1 MSAPVDD
8 GSRPPVSNSAGEALM
23 LGAAPSVHEKD
34 LPPIPESASTAA
46 PAAPQSNG
54 SALVLPRSGLTSDQV
69 SPATSLPDRDQGAQ
83 NEAEDYLNAGRPHES
98 YATTGVDALAA
109 YDNSVATASGT
120 RSIREGADKGHEGV
134 VDSPP
139 ITPGPRRRRSVQFSQ
154 SDVLIDPPSAAAGSH
169 QRQGSWDPANPSRS
183 RQFMSRLKALAVQG
197 GLPATKTPGSSIPDG
212 APVSTAST
220 PAGARGSR
228 LAQSLNGNDSE
239 AEADA
244 DADAEETADEGTGD
258 ITGTRPRRRKRRM
271 YIRSRRGSHTAG
283 PSAAPA
289 STGVSTEPNSPLPAN
304 RHRNMLMQR
313 RATMPDTSE
322 PRGGLSEGEGR
333 DHLNRQHGWRRGSS
347 WVGRSEEPDAGNG
360 GPSSGRAVGHIRR
373 MTVFGGGVS
382 DGDAMTPR
390 RAFFTGDRAT
400 TYGAQKWRQVK
411 NTLKLL
417 RQKKEDSFDYMKS
430 AELMAE
436 LRAGA
441 PAALMLA
448 SMIQR
453 DEHGNKRIP
462 VLLEQVK
469 LTIRE
474 STPVQDGDSE
484 RHWLFTI
491 DLEYGSGPSRMRW
504 TIKRTIGEILE
515 LHWKYKLTRN
525 DKYLHTPQTGG
536 RPKQPRFPISAFPYV
551 RGLRGVKLDDEDDA
565 ASVHSDEG
573 APDGNGTAGDGTAGE
588 GTATEAEGPGG
599 RVNYRRRKS
608 RIAVLGG
615 ITRRQSAQVNPD
627 GTPVAGDLL
636 DEAAARRKYV
646 ERQQR
651 MLQKYLNEMVHWLI
665 FRADS
670 NRLCRFLELSALGVR
685 LAAEGSYH
693 GKECFLHIQ
702 SSKGLD
708 FRRVL
713 TPGKVIERHSR
724 KWFLV
729 RQSYIVC
736 VESPENMN
744 IYDVYLIDPK
754 FLIISKTK
762 RKQQQLAN
770 GKSSVTAAELEM
782 STSKN
787 RLKHHTLTL
796 LTSERKVKLWARN
809 QHLIG
814 QFEESIVDMLKQ
826 TPWHRRNRFD
836 SFAPVRT
843 GVFAQWLVDGRDYMW
858 NVSRAIAMAKDVI
871 YIHDWWLSP
880 ELYMRRP
887 ACISQKWRLDRLL
900 QRKAAEGVKI
910 FVIIYRNVEAA
921 IPIDS
926 EYTKFS
932 LLNLHPNIFVQRSPN
947 QFKKNQFFFAHHEK
961 ICVVDH
967 DVAFVGGIDLCFGR
981 WDSPQHS
988 LVDDKPTGFEMDEQP
1003 RDADHTQLWPGK
1015 DYSNPRVQ
1023 DFFSLREPYKEM
1035 YDRTKV
1041 PRMPWHDVGM
1051 QIVGQPARDLT
1062 RHFVQRW
1069 NYVRRGRK
1077 PTRPTPF
1084 LLPPPDYRK
1093 ADLENLGLSGTCEV
1107 QILRSASAWSLG
1119 ITDVECSIQTAY
1131 ISMIEESEHFVYIEN
1146 QFFITSTETLNVK
1159 IVNRIGDALVER
1171 IIRANHDD
1179 EDWKCVIIIP
1189 LMPGF
1194 QNSVADQEG
1203 TSVRLI
1209 LQCQYRSIC
1218 RGENSIF
1225 GRLRAAGIEP
1235 EDYIQFFSLR
1245 QWGKINNK
1253 TVLTTEQLY
1262 IHAKTIIVDDRVALI
1277 GSANINERS
1286 MLGDRD
1292 SEVAAVVRDRDMISS
1307 TMAGKPY
1314 RVGRFAHTLRL
1325 RLMQEHLGLDTDE
1338 IMEDT
1343 RREAEFEAEMD
1354 QIYSDAGETDG
1365 GHDDD
1370 DNSTIRSDIS
1380 PDGVASPSQAR
1391 ADRLRSSGEV
1401 GADVNGVPGPS
1412 ATPPYSRLQRVNSF
1426 NHNVD
1431 LDAFPSEEASS
1442 IKSRRASL
1450 AMPTLNKEGHIEHP
1464 PDSEMQ
1470 ALDVYG
1476 HGEDHW
1482 AAARK
1487 KGIDRLRDSTVVD
1500 DHEFLVNGSFDEGAR
1515 DEETFLSRPV
1525 DGIPHHTASRSS
1537 AAKDRERDGAP
1548 HASTASIPNT
1558 ASTGNQDVLPPV
1570 PTEQAAIKEQTRYEA
1585 AGVLPPLPVTDDTD
1599 IGGPPNYPV
1608 NPLAADIHLARI
1620 TRDCMRDPLDPAFID
1635 DVWNRAAENNT
1646 KIYRR
1651 VFRCL
1656 PDSEVTNWHEF
1667 QEFVTYGTR
1676 FQESMEVRKKGD
1688 DNERTESGN
1697 KGHDHARHAAG
1708 GGAGI
1713 SVPTP
1718 SALDAI
1724 ASVGEKVASAM
1735 LHNQTIHLDN
1745 KKSGSSG
1752 GQNSTERPATKDS
1765 FPSETDM
1772 GPGDPGEVSNKAE
1785 MEKAAAADN
1794 ALKRRPSSVSGWQ
1807 HGSVLPDTTSPLFGS
1822 TTDVMD
1828 AMANHTGETMG
1839 EKTGVGAA
1847 GVAGAAPAGV
1857 ADAAAAAAAPSKGKG
1872 RRTTFSEQEK
1882 QPRLPEKDGGI
1893 NNADANSTGNGNTTN
1908 NGLSNLTATATG
1920 ATAATAAT
1928 GNGTNSGS
1936 VKRRKRATT
1945 RSSRRGYQGGTDEV
1959 LSKADAEDLL
1969 NMMQG
1974 HLVQFPYDWLIVE
1987 ENNGNWMYQVDQVAP
2002 LQI

>member
-1 MSAPVDD
+1 
-8 GSRPPVSNSAGEALM
+8 
-23 LGAAPSVHEKD
+23 
-34 LPPIPESASTAA
+34 
-46 PAAPQSNG
+46 
-54 SALVLPRSGLTSDQV
+54 
-69 SPATSLPDRDQGAQ
+69 
-83 NEAEDYLNAGRPHES
+83 
-98 YATTGVDALAA
+98 
-109 YDNSVATASGT
+109 
-120 RSIREGADKGHEGV
+120 
-134 VDSPP
+134 
-139 ITPGPRRRRSVQFSQ
+139 
-154 SDVLIDPPSAAAGSH
+154 
-169 QRQGSWDPANPSRS
+169 
-183 RQFMSRLKALAVQG
+183 
-197 GLPATKTPGSSIPDG
+197 
-212 APVSTAST
+212 
-220 PAGARGSR
+220 
-228 LAQSLNGNDSE
+228 
-239 AEADA
+239 
-244 DADAEETADEGTGD
+244 
-258 ITGTRPRRRKRRM
+258 
-271 YIRSRRGSHTAG
+271 
-283 PSAAPA
+283 
-289 STGVSTEPNSPLPAN
+289 
-304 RHRNMLMQR
+304 
-313 RATMPDTSE
+313 
-322 PRGGLSEGEGR
+322 
-333 DHLNRQHGWRRGSS
+333 
-347 WVGRSEEPDAGNG
+347 
-360 GPSSGRAVGHIRR
+360 

-400 TYGAQKWRQVK
+400 TYGVQKWRQVK

-417 RQKKEDSFDYMKS
+417 RQKREDGFDYMKS

-441 PAALMLA
+441 PAVLMLA

-469 LTIRE
+469 LNIRD
-474 STPVQDGDSE
+474 SAPVQEGDSE

-491 DLEYGSGPSRMRW
+491 DLEYGSGPSRMKW

-525 DKYLHTPQTGG
+525 DKYLHTPQIGG

-551 RGLRGVKLDDEDDA
+551 RGLRGVKLDDEEDA

-573 APDGNGTAGDGTAGE
+573 VPDGNGTAGEGTAGE
-588 GTATEAEGPGG
+588 GTATDAEGAGG
-599 RVNYRRRKS
+599 RMNYRRKKS
-608 RIAVLGG
+608 RIGVLGG
-615 ITRRQSAQVNPD
+615 ITRRQSGQVNPD
-627 GTPVAGDLL
+627 GTLMAGDLL
-636 DEAAARRKYV
+636 DESAARRKYV

-754 FLIISKTK
+754 FLIISKSK
-762 RKQQQLAN
+762 RKQQQLTN
-770 GKSSVTAAELEM
+770 GKNSAAAAELEM

-871 YIHDWWLSP
+871 YIHDWWISP

-1093 ADLENLGLSGTCEV
+1093 EDLDSLGLSGTCEV
-1107 QILRSASAWSLG
+1107 QILRSASTWSLG

-1159 IVNRIGDALVER
+1159 IVNRIGDALVDR
-1171 IIRANHDD
+1171 IIRAHQDE

-1235 EDYIQFFSLR
+1235 EEYIQFFSLR

-1292 SEVAAVVRDRDMISS
+1292 SETAAIVRDRDMISS

-1354 QIYSDAGETDG
+1354 QIYSDVDEPDG
-1365 GHDDD
+1365 HDD

-1380 PDGVASPSQAR
+1380 PGGVATPSQSR
-1391 ADRLRSSGEV
+1391 ADRLRSSVEDV
-1401 GADVNGVPGPS
+1401 ADVYDGPS
-1412 ATPPYSRLQRVNSF
+1412 HGRNASPYSKLQRVNSF

-1431 LDAFPSEEASS
+1431 LEVYASDGGS
-1442 IKSRRASL
+1442 SPNSRRSSKTPA
-1450 AMPTLNKEGHIEHP
+1450 ATGKEGHHEHL
-1464 PDSEMQ
+1464 PDGEKQ
-1470 ALDVYG
+1470 ARDVDG

-1482 AAARK
+1482 TAAKK
-1487 KGIDRLRDSTVVD
+1487 KGTDRLLDSTIVD
-1500 DHEFLVNGSFDEGAR
+1500 GHEVLINGSFDEGAR
-1515 DEETFLSRPV
+1515 AEEIFLSKPINDTTR
-1525 DGIPHHTASRSS
+1525 HTASRNG
-1537 AAKDRERDGAP
+1537 AANGRAA
-1548 HASTASIPNT
+1548 HASTTSASNT
-1558 ASTGNQDVLPPV
+1558 ASASNQDVLPPV
-1570 PTEQAAIKEQTRYEA
+1570 PAEETAAQEQSRYA
-1585 AGVLPPLPVTDDTD
+1585 SAGVLPPLPVTDDTD
-1599 IGGPPNYPV
+1599 IGGPPNYLI
-1608 NPLAADIHLARI
+1608 NPLAADIRLARI

-1656 PDSEVTNWHEF
+1656 PDSEATNWHEF
-1667 QEFVTYGTR
+1667 QEFIAYGAR
-1676 FQESMEVRKKGD
+1676 FQESMEARKKGD
-1688 DNERTESGN
+1688 DTERTESGN
-1697 KGHDHARHAAG
+1697 RGHHHARHTAG

-1713 SVPTP
+1713 SIPAP
-1718 SALDAI
+1718 SAIEAI
-1724 ASVGEKVASAM
+1724 ANVGEKVASAM
-1735 LHNQTIHLDN
+1735 MHNQHIHHEN

-1765 FPSETDM
+1765 FPSETEM
-1772 GPGDPGEVSNKAE
+1772 GPGESSNKAE
-1785 MEKAAAADN
+1785 MEKAAAAEN
-1794 ALKRRPSSVSGWQ
+1794 AFKRRPSSVSGPP
-1807 HGSVLPDTTSPLFGS
+1807 HSSMLPDTASHLVGGAK
-1822 TTDVMD
+1822 D
-1828 AMANHTGETMG
+1828 AKDAIANKIS
-1839 EKTGVGAA
+1839 EKTGGGGAA
-1847 GVAGAAPAGV
+1847 GAA
-1857 ADAAAAAAAPSKGKG
+1857 KGKN
-1872 RRTTFSEQEK
+1872 RRATFSEQEK
-1882 QPRLPEKDGGI
+1882 QPRLSEKDGV
-1893 NNADANSTGNGNTTN
+1893 NSTDAYSTGNGNNTN
-1908 NGLSNLTATATG
+1908 SGLSNLTATTTTATTATG
-1920 ATAATAAT
+1920 S
-1928 GNGTNSGS
+1928 GTNPGS

-1945 RSSRRGYQGGTDEV
+1945 RGSRRGFQGGTDEL

-1969 NMMQG
+1969 KMIQG

-1987 ENNGNWMYQVDQVAP
+1987 ESNGNWMYQVDQVAP

>member
-1 MSAPVDD
+1 MTAIAEDVPQPTMNREEQASTPR
-8 GSRPPVSNSAGEALM
+8 SPIP
-23 LGAAPSVHEKD
+23 EKD
-34 LPPIPESASTAA
+34 LPPIPKSAATS
-46 PAAPQSNG
+46 S
-54 SALVLPRSGLTSDQV
+54 SGLPNGNNYSLVPPTNGLISDQV
-69 SPATSLPDRDQGAQ
+69 SPATSLPNIDDGEQP
-83 NEAEDYLNAGRPHES
+83 EAEDYINAGHLHEHYAITALDDVGRATDS
-98 YATTGVDALAA
+98 YV
-109 YDNSVATASGT
+109 
-120 RSIREGADKGHEGV
+120 E
-134 VDSPP
+134 
-139 ITPGPRRRRSVQFSQ
+139 TPLTVNGLRRRRSVQFSQ
-154 SDVLIDPPSAAAGSH
+154 SDDVVDASDAPGPH
-169 QRQGSWDPANPSRS
+169 DRQGSWDSGNPSRS
-183 RQFMSRLKALAVQG
+183 KYFMSRLRALAAQRGMPAPRISGSPSHEG
-197 GLPATKTPGSSIPDG
+197 GPL
-212 APVSTAST
+212 STASSPT
-220 PAGARGSR
+220 APQGSR
-228 LAQSLNGNDSE
+228 LSRNVNDNGSDIE
-239 AEADA
+239 GDA
-244 DADAEETADEGTGD
+244 DADAEETADETSPGTNGN
-258 ITGTRPRRRKRRM
+258 GTKRQKRKMYARRR
-271 YIRSRRGSHTAG
+271 RSFHAISTPPEIDG
-283 PSAAPA
+283 AA
-289 STGVSTEPNSPLPAN
+289 TEPNSRLPSH
-304 RHRNMLMQR
+304 RHLNMLLLR
-313 RATMPDTSE
+313 RATMPGPGDHRSE
-322 PRGGLSEGEGR
+322 LSDAESR
-333 DHLNRQHGWRRGSS
+333 DQSHHQQLWRRGSS
-347 WVGRSEEPDAGNG
+347 WVGRGEDNEESPTPAT
-360 GPSSGRAVGHIRR
+360 GRALGHIRR

-382 DGDAMTPR
+382 DGDAVMPR
-390 RAFFTGDRAT
+390 RPFFAGDRAA
-400 TYGAQKWRQVK
+400 TYGVQKWRQMK

-417 RQKKEDSFDYMKS
+417 RQRKEDRFDYLKS

-441 PAALMLA
+441 PAVLMLA

-453 DEHGNKRIP
+453 DEHGNRRIP

-469 LTIRE
+469 LSIRD
-474 STPVQDGDSE
+474 STPVQDGDKE

-491 DLEYGSGPSRMRW
+491 DLEYGSGPSRMKW
-504 TIKRTIGEILE
+504 TIKRTIGEIME
-515 LHWKYKLTRN
+515 LHFKYKLTRN
-525 DKYLHTPQTGG
+525 DKYLHTPQAGA

-551 RGLRGVKLDDEDDA
+551 RGLRGIKLDDEEDA

-573 APDGNGTAGDGTAGE
+573 ARDDNGTAGDGTAGE
-588 GTATEAEGPGG
+588 GTATDAEPGAG
-599 RVNYRRRKS
+599 RMHARRKKS
-608 RIAVLGG
+608 RIGVLGMA
-615 ITRRQSAQVNPD
+615 RRQSGPTNAD
-627 GTPVAGDLL
+627 GTPFTGDGAI
-636 DEAAARRKYV
+636 DEAIARRRYV
-646 ERQQR
+646 ERQQK
-651 MLQKYLNEMVHWLI
+651 MLEKYLNEMVHWLI

-713 TPGKVIERHSR
+713 TPGKVINRHSR

-744 IYDVYLIDPK
+744 IYDVYLVDPK
-754 FLIISKTK
+754 FLIISKSK
-762 RKQQQLAN
+762 RKQQKLINSHQDD
-770 GKSSVTAAELEM
+770 SSAAVELEL

-787 RLKHHTLTL
+787 RLKQHTLTI

-900 QRKAAEGVKI
+900 QRKASEGVKI

-961 ICVVDH
+961 ICIVDH

-988 LVDDKPTGFEMDEQP
+988 LIDDKPTGFEMDDQP
-1003 RDADHTQLWPGK
+1003 RDVDHTQLWPGK

-1035 YDRTKV
+1035 YDRTRV

-1084 LLPPPDYRK
+1084 LLPPPDYQK
-1093 ADLENLGLSGTCEV
+1093 EDLESLGLSGTCEV

-1131 ISMIEESEHFVYIEN
+1131 ISMIEESEHFVYMEN

-1171 IIRANHDD
+1171 ILRAHRD
-1179 EDWKCVIIIP
+1179 EDDWRCVIIIP

-1262 IHAKTIIVDDRVALI
+1262 IHAKVIIADDRVALI

-1354 QIYSDAGETDG
+1354 QLYSDGGENNEPS
-1365 GHDDD
+1365 HDDEC
-1370 DNSTIRSDIS
+1370 TTVRSDS
-1380 PDGVASPSQAR
+1380 PPIGMASSSQAR
-1391 ADRLRSSGEV
+1391 PGMLNASVEDGAANEKDRVDEHNAS
-1401 GADVNGVPGPS
+1401 
-1412 ATPPYSRLQRVNSF
+1412 PYSRLHRGNSYNHDVNLEACGSDDNSSMLSQRISKT
-1426 NHNVD
+1426 
-1431 LDAFPSEEASS
+1431 LAAAGLIDAEQAL
-1442 IKSRRASL
+1442 K
-1450 AMPTLNKEGHIEHP
+1450 NP
-1464 PDSEMQ
+1464 PDSRKQQKDVAGQGADQWKAAKQKGTDQMRDSMIVDGREVLVRTSFDAGAEDELFLTKPAKDTPVSQ
-1470 ALDVYG
+1470 IPGPSSKNALHASNTFASRTVARDSSP
-1476 HGEDHW
+1476 DKPPPLPPTSSQD
-1482 AAARK
+1482 AAAREPSK
-1487 KGIDRLRDSTVVD
+1487 T
-1500 DHEFLVNGSFDEGAR
+1500 A
-1515 DEETFLSRPV
+1515 PV
-1525 DGIPHHTASRSS
+1525 
-1537 AAKDRERDGAP
+1537 
-1548 HASTASIPNT
+1548 
-1558 ASTGNQDVLPPV
+1558 
-1570 PTEQAAIKEQTRYEA
+1570 
-1585 AGVLPPLPVTDDTD
+1585 GVLPPLPVMDDTD
-1599 IGGPPNYPV
+1599 IGGPPKNPV
-1608 NPLAADIHLARI
+1608 NPLAADIQLAHI
-1620 TRDCMRDPLDPAFID
+1620 TTDCMRDPLDPGFID
-1635 DVWNRAAENNT
+1635 DVWNRVAANNT

-1656 PDSEVTNWHEF
+1656 PDSEATNWHDF
-1667 QEFVTYGTR
+1667 QEFIAYGAR
-1676 FQESMEVRKKGD
+1676 FQESMEARKKGD
-1688 DNERTESGN
+1688 DPERADSGH
-1697 KGHDHARHAAG
+1697 GHSSHNHTRHSAG

-1713 SVPTP
+1713 SVPAPNAITAAT
-1718 SALDAI
+1718 ALGEKI
-1724 ASVGEKVASAM
+1724 ASDFV
-1735 LHNQTIHLDN
+1735 HNQHLPQS
-1745 KKSGSSG
+1745 SGSG
-1752 GQNSTERPATKDS
+1752 DRPASKDS
-1765 FPSETDM
+1765 NISEAPLGAGAPSSKT
-1772 GPGDPGEVSNKAE
+1772 E
-1785 MEKAAAADN
+1785 MEKAARAED
-1794 ALKRRPSSVSGWQ
+1794 ALERRPSSVTG
-1807 HGSVLPDTTSPLFGS
+1807 HATEPTK
-1822 TTDVMD
+1822 D
-1828 AMANHTGETMG
+1828 AIEGETHVVG
-1839 EKTGVGAA
+1839 EAGGNTNPNCDSKAPGVEGANA
-1847 GVAGAAPAGV
+1847 WN
-1857 ADAAAAAAAPSKGKG
+1857 KN

-1882 QPRLPEKDGGI
+1882 PPRLSEKDGEFVDGSVGGG
-1893 NNADANSTGNGNTTN
+1893 NNNTAANNNGNN
-1908 NGLSNLTATATG
+1908 INGTSNLTSTTTTATTATASTVG
-1920 ATAATAAT
+1920 
-1928 GNGTNSGS
+1928 GGTQPGS
-1936 VKRRKRATT
+1936 VKRRRRATT
-1945 RSSRRGYQGGTDEV
+1945 KSSRRGFQGDAEDL

-1969 NMMQG
+1969 QMMQG
-1974 HLVQFPYDWLIVE
+1974 VLVQFPYDWLCVE
-1987 ENNGNWMYQVDQVAP
+1987 ESNGNWMYQVDQVAP

>member
-1 MSAPVDD
+1 MSAAAED
-8 GSRPPVSNSAGEALM
+8 GPRPTMNGEAFTSATASPM
-23 LGAAPSVHEKD
+23 LDKD
-34 LPPIPESASTAA
+34 LPPIPEFATANSSAPPNGNA
-46 PAAPQSNG
+46 QVHGNG
-54 SALVLPRSGLTSDQV
+54 SALAAPTNGLISDEV
-69 SPATSLPDRDQGAQ
+69 SPATSLPDLNHGGQT
-83 NEAEDYLNAGRPHES
+83 EADDYINAGQPHGHF
-98 YATTGVDALAA
+98 ATTGVDPLAVGETGL
-109 YDNSVATASGT
+109 SQASTG
-120 RSIREGADKGHEGV
+120 RPVLEDGSHGPEGIVE
-134 VDSPP
+134 SPP

-154 SDVLIDPPSAAAGSH
+154 SDVVIDPPAAHGSH

-183 RQFMSRLKALAVQG
+183 RQFMSRLKALAVQSG
-197 GLPATKTPGSSIPDG
+197 MPAPRTPGSASYDG
-212 APVSTAST
+212 APLSTASSPT
-220 PAGARGSR
+220 VARGSR
-228 LAQSLNGNDSE
+228 PARSVNDNDSE
-239 AEADA
+239 VEADA
-244 DADAEETADEGTGD
+244 DADAEETADETSPENDGSRTK
-258 ITGTRPRRRKRRM
+258 RRKRRM
-271 YIRSRRGSHTAG
+271 YARQRRSSHAG
-283 PSAAPA
+283 GTGTPSAAG
-289 STGVSTEPNSPLPAN
+289 GVATEPNSPLPSS
-304 RHRNMLMQR
+304 RHLNLLLQR
-313 RATMPDTSE
+313 RATMPDPTDH
-322 PRGGLSEGEGR
+322 RGGLSEGEGR
-333 DHLNRQHGWRRGSS
+333 DHLDRQHGWRRGSS
-347 WVGRSEEPDAGNG
+347 WVSRGEDNEDGAA
-360 GPSSGRAVGHIRR
+360 PSSGRAVGHIRR

-390 RAFFTGDRAT
+390 RTFFTGDRAA
-400 TYGAQKWRQVK
+400 TYGVQKWRQMK

-417 RQKKEDSFDYMKS
+417 RQKKEDRFDYLKS

-441 PAALMLA
+441 PAVLMLA

-469 LTIRE
+469 LSIRD

-491 DLEYGSGPSRMRW
+491 DLEYGSGPSRMKW
-504 TIKRTIGEILE
+504 TIKRTIGEIME

-525 DKYLHTPQTGG
+525 DKYLHTPQIGA

-551 RGLRGVKLDDEDDA
+551 RGLRGIKLDDEEDA

-573 APDGNGTAGDGTAGE
+573 IRDGNGTAGEGTAGE
-588 GTATEAEGPGG
+588 GTATDAEVGAG
-599 RVNYRRRKS
+599 RMQARRKKS
-608 RIAVLGG
+608 RIGVLGM
-615 ITRRQSAQVNPD
+615 TRRQSGLTNPD
-627 GTPVAGDLL
+627 GTPITGDGAI
-636 DEAAARRKYV
+636 DEAAAKRKYV

-651 MLQKYLNEMVHWLI
+651 MLEKYLNEMVHWLI

-713 TPGKVIERHSR
+713 TPGKVINRHSR

-744 IYDVYLIDPK
+744 IYDVYLVDPK
-754 FLIISKTK
+754 FLIISKSK
-762 RKQQQLAN
+762 RKQQKLTN
-770 GKSSVTAAELEM
+770 GKQASSSAAVELEL

-900 QRKAAEGVKI
+900 QRKASEGVKI

-1093 ADLENLGLSGTCEV
+1093 EDLDNLGLSGTCEV
-1107 QILRSASAWSLG
+1107 QILRSACSWSLG

-1131 ISMIEESEHFVYIEN
+1131 ISMIEESEHFVYMEN

-1171 IIRANHDD
+1171 IIRAHRDE

-1262 IHAKTIIVDDRVALI
+1262 IHAKVIIADDRVALI

-1292 SEVAAVVRDRDMISS
+1292 SEVAAVVRDRDMIAS
-1307 TMAGKPY
+1307 TMAGIPY

-1354 QIYSDAGETDG
+1354 QLYSDGGEGLDH
-1365 GHDDD
+1365 GHVDDD
-1370 DNSTIRSDIS
+1370 RSTIRSDIS
-1380 PDGVASPSQAR
+1380 PTGAVSPSQQAQPTSGLNASVEDV
-1391 ADRLRSSGEV
+1391 ADKGEDPV
-1401 GADVNGVPGPS
+1401 EEVNAS
-1412 ATPPYSRLQRVNSF
+1412 PYSRLQRVNSY

-1431 LDAFPSEEASS
+1431 LEAYGSDAGSS
-1442 IKSRRASL
+1442 TLSRRLSRTL
-1450 AMPTLNKEGHIEHP
+1450 AVTGLIDAENEAQEHP
-1464 PDSEMQ
+1464 PDSKAQ
-1470 ALDVYG
+1470 LKDVDG
-1476 HGEDHW
+1476 HGEDKW
-1482 AAARK
+1482 KVARQ
-1487 KGIDRLRDSTVVD
+1487 KGTDRMRDSTIVD
-1500 DHEFLVNGSFDEGAR
+1500 GHEVLITTSFDAGSR
-1515 DEETFLSRPV
+1515 DEDLFLTRPVNDASLSR
-1525 DGIPHHTASRSS
+1525 
-1537 AAKDRERDGAP
+1537 
-1548 HASTASIPNT
+1548 
-1558 ASTGNQDVLPPV
+1558 STGSNSKKAAHTSNATGSHMAGRNSSPDAPPPV
-1570 PTEQAAIKEQTRYEA
+1570 PPVPNQDAANQEQSKFAT

-1599 IGGPPNYPV
+1599 IGGPADHPV

-1620 TRDCMRDPLDPAFID
+1620 TKDCMRDPLDPAFID
-1635 DVWNRAAENNT
+1635 DVWNRVAENNT

-1656 PDSEVTNWHEF
+1656 PDSEATNWHEF
-1667 QEFVTYGTR
+1667 QEFIAYGAR
-1676 FQESMEVRKKGD
+1676 FQESMEARKKGD
-1688 DNERTESGN
+1688 DTERVDPGHGRSGHN
-1697 KGHDHARHAAG
+1697 HARHAAG

-1718 SALDAI
+1718 SALNAV
-1724 ASVGEKVASAM
+1724 AAVGEKVANVIMHS
-1735 LHNQTIHLDN
+1735 QHLPH
-1745 KKSGSSG
+1745 SSSS
-1752 GQNSTERPATKDS
+1752 NDRPTTKDS
-1765 FPSETDM
+1765 AASEAAS
-1772 GPGDPGEVSNKAE
+1772 GEGVSSSKTE
-1785 MEKAAAADN
+1785 MEKAARAEN
-1794 ALKRRPSSVSGWQ
+1794 AFKRRPSSVTGYPG
-1807 HGSVLPDTTSPLFGS
+1807 GSF
-1822 TTDVMD
+1822 
-1828 AMANHTGETMG
+1828 
-1839 EKTGVGAA
+1839 
-1847 GVAGAAPAGV
+1847 
-1857 ADAAAAAAAPSKGKG
+1857 ADALPVETDLAGDTVDDTAGDTVGDMNQNSNKSPSALNGAGIKNKN

-1882 QPRLPEKDGGI
+1882 PPRLSEKDGVTNGGGS
-1893 NNADANSTGNGNTTN
+1893 NNADATSTSNTTN
-1908 NGLSNLTATATG
+1908 SGLPNLTSTT
-1920 ATAATAAT
+1920 TAATT
-1928 GNGTNSGS
+1928 GTASGGVSGTQQQGS

-1945 RSSRRGYQGGTDEV
+1945 KSSRRGFQGGAEDL
-1959 LSKADAEDLL
+1959 LSRADAEDLL
-1969 NMMQG
+1969 GMMQG
-1974 HLVQFPYDWLIVE
+1974 VLVQFPYDWLHVE
-1987 ENNGNWMYQVDQVAP
+1987 ESNGNWMYQVDQVAP

>member
-1 MSAPVDD
+1 M
-8 GSRPPVSNSAGEALM
+8 SNSASEASM
-23 LGAAPSVHEKD
+23 LGSAPSMLDKD
-34 LPPIPESASTAA
+34 LPPIPESASTAT
-46 PAAPQSNG
+46 PAAGAGATTHSNG
-54 SALVLPRSGLTSDQV
+54 AALVAPTSGLISDQV
-69 SPATSLPDRDQGAQ
+69 SPATSLPDQ
-83 NEAEDYLNAGRPHES
+83 NHSTQHEAEDYFDSGRPHEHF
-98 YATTGVDALAA
+98 ATTGVDGLPTDESGMAHGRPLLAE
-109 YDNSVATASGT
+109 DG
-120 RSIREGADKGHEGV
+120 EGHEGYV
-134 VDSPP
+134 ESPP

-154 SDVLIDPPSAAAGSH
+154 SDILIDPPPVGGH

-197 GLPATKTPGSSIPDG
+197 GLPAPRTPGSGGAQDG
-212 APVSTAST
+212 APLSNASSPT
-220 PAGARGSR
+220 VARGSR
-228 LAQSLNGNDSE
+228 LARSLNENDSD

-244 DADAEETADEGTGD
+244 DADAEETADEATPDNAGA
-258 ITGTRPRRRKRRM
+258 RPRRRKRRM
-271 YIRSRRGSHTAG
+271 YIRPRKESQAAG
-283 PSAAPA
+283 PSTAAA
-289 STGVSTEPNSPLPAN
+289 STGVSTEPNSPLPSN
-304 RHRNMLMQR
+304 RRNMLLQR
-313 RATMPDTSE
+313 RATMPDPSDH
-322 PRGGLSEGEGR
+322 RGGLSEGEGR

-347 WVGRSEEPDAGNG
+347 WVGRGEEQEAGNG
-360 GPSSGRAVGHIRR
+360 GPSSGRTVGHIRR
-373 MTVFGGGVS
+373 MTYFGGGVS

-390 RAFFTGDRAT
+390 RAFFNTGDRAT
-400 TYGAQKWRQVK
+400 TYGVQKWRQMK
-411 NTLKLL
+411 STFKML
-417 RQKKEDSFDYMKS
+417 RQKREDGFDYMKS

-441 PAALMLA
+441 PAVLMLA

-469 LTIRE
+469 LNIRD
-474 STPVQDGDSE
+474 SAPVQDGDSE

-491 DLEYGSGPSRMRW
+491 DLEYGSGPSRMKW

-525 DKYLHTPQTGG
+525 DKYLHTPQIGG
-536 RPKQPRFPISAFPYV
+536 RPKQPKFPISAFPYV
-551 RGLRGVKLDDEDDA
+551 RGLRGVKLDDEEDA
-565 ASVHSDEG
+565 ASIHSDEG
-573 APDGNGTAGDGTAGE
+573 APDGNRTAGEGTAGE
-588 GTATEAEGPGG
+588 GTATDAEGPGG
-599 RVNYRRRKS
+599 RINYRRKKS
-608 RIAVLGG
+608 RIGVLGG
-615 ITRRQSAQVNPD
+615 ITRRQSGPVNPD

-636 DEAAARRKYV
+636 DEAAQRRKYV

-754 FLIISKTK
+754 FLIISKSK
-762 RKQQQLAN
+762 RKQQQIAN
-770 GKSSVTAAELEM
+770 GKASVAAAELEM

-796 LTSERKVKLWARN
+796 VTSERKVKLWARN

-1093 ADLENLGLSGTCEV
+1093 EDLESLGLSGTCEV

-1131 ISMIEESEHFVYIEN
+1131 ISMIEESEHFIYMEN

-1159 IVNRIGDALVER
+1159 IVNRVGDALVER
-1171 IIRANHDD
+1171 IIRANRDD

-1262 IHAKTIIVDDRVALI
+1262 IHAKCIIVDDRVALI

-1286 MLGDRD
+1286 LLGDRD
-1292 SEVAAVVRDRDMISS
+1292 SEVAAIVRDRDMISS

-1354 QIYSDAGETDG
+1354 QIYSDVGEQD

-1370 DNSTIRSDIS
+1370 KSTIRSDVS
-1380 PDGVASPSQAR
+1380 PGGVATPSQSR
-1391 ADRLRSSGEV
+1391 ADRLRSSVEDVANVGE
-1401 GADVNGVPGPS
+1401 GPS
-1412 ATPPYSRLQRVNSF
+1412 EASPYSKLQRVNSY

-1431 LDAFPSEEASS
+1431 LETYASDDAASA
-1442 IKSRRASL
+1442 KSRRLLTS
-1450 AMPTLNKEGHIEHP
+1450 EESRHEHP
-1464 PDSEMQ
+1464 PNSEKQ
-1470 ALDVYG
+1470 ARDVEG

-1482 AAARK
+1482 TAAKK
-1487 KGIDRLRDSTVVD
+1487 KGTDRLRDSTVVD
-1500 DHEFLVNGSFDEGAR
+1500 GREVLINNSFDEGAR
-1515 DEETFLSRPV
+1515 DEELFLAKPV
-1525 DGIPHHTASRSS
+1525 NDTARQSASRNG
-1537 AAKDRERDGAP
+1537 AANDRAA
-1548 HASTASIPNT
+1548 HASTTSASN
-1558 ASTGNQDVLPPV
+1558 AGGNQDVLPPV
-1570 PTEQAAIKEQTRYEA
+1570 PAEETVVQEQAKYAQ

-1599 IGGPPNYPV
+1599 IGGPSNYPI
-1608 NPLAADIHLARI
+1608 NPLAADIRLARI

-1656 PDSEVTNWHEF
+1656 PDSEATNWHEF
-1667 QEFVTYGTR
+1667 QEFIAYGTR
-1676 FQESMEVRKKGD
+1676 FQESMEARKKGD

-1697 KGHDHARHAAG
+1697 RGHHHARHAAG

-1713 SVPTP
+1713 SVPAP
-1718 SALDAI
+1718 SALEAI
-1724 ASVGEKVASAM
+1724 ANIGDKVASAM
-1735 LHNQTIHLDN
+1735 IHNHHEN
-1745 KKSGSSG
+1745 EKSS

-1772 GPGDPGEVSNKAE
+1772 GPGESSNKTE
-1785 MEKAAAADN
+1785 MEKAAAAEN
-1794 ALKRRPSSVSGWQ
+1794 AFKRRPSSVSGPP
-1807 HGSVLPDTTSPLFGS
+1807 HGHSLVLPDSASHLFNNAK
-1822 TTDVMD
+1822 D
-1828 AMANHTGETMG
+1828 AKDAVANKIN
-1839 EKTGVGAA
+1839 EKTGFGAS
-1847 GVAGAAPAGV
+1847 V
-1857 ADAAAAAAAPSKGKG
+1857 PSSSGTVKGKN

-1882 QPRLPEKDGGI
+1882 PVRLSEKDGGGGSSSA
-1893 NNADANSTGNGNTTN
+1893 NNTTTTTADVNGNNTN
-1908 NGLSNLTATATG
+1908 SGLSNLTATTTAGTTTTG
-1920 ATAATAAT
+1920 
-1928 GNGTNSGS
+1928 GGTNPGS
-1936 VKRRKRATT
+1936 VKRRKRANT
-1945 RSSRRGYQGGTDEV
+1945 RGSRRGFQGSTNEI

-1969 NMMQG
+1969 KMMQG

-2002 LQI
+2002 LQIYN

>member
-1 MSAPVDD
+1 MASSHLD
-8 GSRPPVSNSAGEALM
+8 
-23 LGAAPSVHEKD
+23 KD
-34 LPPIPESASTAA
+34 LPPIPELSSTKPSTVPNGNGA
-46 PAAPQSNG
+46 P
-54 SALVLPRSGLTSDQV
+54 LLPPIDGLISDQV
-69 SPATSLPDRDQGAQ
+69 SPATSLPGKENSPQP
-83 NEAEDYLNAGRPHES
+83 EAEDYINAGHPHEH
-98 YATTGVDALAA
+98 YATTGVDPLVPDQTGLAQ
-109 YDNSVATASGT
+109 ASTG
-120 RSIREGADKGHEGV
+120 RPVLEDGINGAEGNTE
-134 VDSPP
+134 SPP
-139 ITPGPRRRRSVQFSQ
+139 VTPGPRRRRSVQFSQ
-154 SDVLIDPPSAAAGSH
+154 SDVVIDPAPGSH

-183 RQFMSRLKALAVQG
+183 RQIMSRLKALAVQSG
-197 GLPATKTPGSSIPDG
+197 MPAPRTLGSASQDG
-212 APVSTAST
+212 APLSNASSPT
-220 PAGARGSR
+220 VARGSR
-228 LAQSLNGNDSE
+228 LARSINENDSDV
-239 AEADA
+239 EADA
-244 DADAEETADEGTGD
+244 DADAEETADEATPED
-258 ITGTRPRRRKRRM
+258 TANRPKRRKRRM
-271 YIRSRRGSHTAG
+271 YARPLRGSSSVG
-283 PSAAPA
+283 GSAAA
-289 STGVSTEPNSPLPAN
+289 AVGSSTAPNSPLPPS
-304 RHRNMLMQR
+304 RHLNLLLQR
-313 RATMPDTSE
+313 RATMPDTSDH
-322 PRGGLSEGEGR
+322 RGGLSEGEGR
-333 DHLNRQHGWRRGSS
+333 DHLNRQTGWRRGSS
-347 WVGRSEEPDAGNG
+347 WVGRSEEGEEGKEGNG
-360 GPSSGRAVGHIRR
+360 PASGRSVGHIRR

-390 RAFFTGDRAT
+390 RAFFTGDRAA
-400 TYGAQKWRQVK
+400 TYGVQKWRQMK

-417 RQKKEDSFDYMKS
+417 RQRKEDRFDYLKS

-441 PAALMLA
+441 PAVLMLA

-469 LTIRE
+469 LSIRD

-504 TIKRTIGEILE
+504 TIKRTIGEIIE

-525 DKYLHTPQTGG
+525 DKYLHTPQIGG

-551 RGLRGVKLDDEDDA
+551 RGLRGIKLDDEEDA

-573 APDGNGTAGDGTAGE
+573 PGRDGHGTAGEGTAGE
-588 GTATEAEGPGG
+588 GTATDAEAGGG
-599 RVNYRRRKS
+599 RMHARRKKS
-608 RIAVLGG
+608 RIGVLGM
-615 ITRRQSAQVNPD
+615 TRRPSGFVNPD
-627 GTPVAGDLL
+627 GTPITGDSAL
-636 DEAAARRKYV
+636 DEAAAKRKYV

-651 MLQKYLNEMVHWLI
+651 MLEKYLNEMVHWLI

-744 IYDVYLIDPK
+744 IYDVYLVDPK
-754 FLIISKTK
+754 FLIISKSK
-762 RKQQQLAN
+762 RKQQKKNITN
-770 GKSSVTAAELEM
+770 GKQTDNPVAAVELEL

-836 SFAPVRT
+836 SFSPVRT

-900 QRKAAEGVKI
+900 QRKANEGVKI

-1093 ADLENLGLSGTCEV
+1093 EDLESLGLSGTCEV

-1131 ISMIEESEHFVYIEN
+1131 ISMIEESDHFVYMEN

-1171 IIRANHDD
+1171 IIRAHRN
-1179 EDWKCVIIIP
+1179 EEEWKCVIIIP

-1225 GRLRAAGIEP
+1225 GRLRIAGIEP

-1245 QWGKINNK
+1245 QWDKINNK

-1262 IHAKTIIVDDRVALI
+1262 IHAKTIIADDRVALI

-1292 SEVAAVVRDRDMISS
+1292 SEVAAIVRDRDMISS

-1314 RVGRFAHTLRL
+1314 KVGRFAHSLRM

-1338 IMEDT
+1338 ILEDNQ
-1343 RREAEFEAEMD
+1343 REAEFEAEMD
-1354 QIYSDAGETDG
+1354 QLYSDIGENMD
-1365 GHDDD
+1365 HDDD
-1370 DNSTIRSDIS
+1370 RTTIRSDIS
-1380 PDGVASPSQAR
+1380 PSGATSPSQAR
-1391 ADRLRSSGEV
+1391 ADRLQASVHNVVDNDDIHGDERNAS
-1401 GADVNGVPGPS
+1401 
-1412 ATPPYSRLQRVNSF
+1412 PYSRLQRANSY

-1431 LDAFPSEEASS
+1431 LEVYNSDDASS
-1442 IKSRRASL
+1442 MLSRRLSRTL
-1450 AMPTLNKEGHIEHP
+1450 AATGLIDPEKAENP
-1464 PDSEMQ
+1464 PNSAKQ
-1470 ALDVYG
+1470 AKDVDG
-1476 HGEDHW
+1476 HGEDKW
-1482 AAARK
+1482 KAAK
-1487 KGIDRLRDSTVVD
+1487 QKGTDRMRDSTIVD
-1500 DHEFLVNGSFDEGAR
+1500 GREVLLNTSFDEGAR
-1515 DEETFLSRPV
+1515 DEELFLTRPIDNGSVSRNGTGSGSKRTV
-1525 DGIPHHTASRSS
+1525 HMSVASSPLAGGS
-1537 AAKDRERDGAP
+1537 PDA
-1548 HASTASIPNT
+1548 
-1558 ASTGNQDVLPPV
+1558 LPPV
-1570 PTEQAAIKEQTRYEA
+1570 PPVPAQGKVTQEQTQFA
-1585 AGVLPPLPVTDDTD
+1585 TTGVLPPLPVTDDTD

-1608 NPLAADIHLARI
+1608 NPLAADIRLARI
-1620 TRDCMRDPLDPAFID
+1620 TKDCMRDPLDPAFID
-1635 DVWNRAAENNT
+1635 DVWNRVAENNT

-1667 QEFVTYGTR
+1667 QEFIAYSAR
-1676 FQESMEVRKKGD
+1676 FQESMEARKKGD
-1688 DNERTESGN
+1688 DPERTESGYGRHHN
-1697 KGHDHARHAAG
+1697 HARHAAG

-1713 SVPTP
+1713 SVPAP
-1718 SALDAI
+1718 SALDAV
-1724 ASVGEKVASAM
+1724 AAVGEKVASAL
-1735 LHNQTIHLDN
+1735 LHNQSIPHS
-1745 KKSGSSG
+1745 SGSG
-1752 GQNSTERPATKDS
+1752 DRPTTKDS
-1765 FPSETDM
+1765 NASEADTNAD
-1772 GPGDPGEVSNKAE
+1772 SSKTE
-1785 MEKAAAADN
+1785 MEKAAAAEN
-1794 ALKRRPSSVSGWQ
+1794 AFKRRPSSISHV
-1807 HGSVLPDTTSPLFGS
+1807 HGPMADTVAVAT
-1822 TTDVMD
+1822 
-1828 AMANHTGETMG
+1828 TGETTSA
-1839 EKTGVGAA
+1839 KA
-1847 GVAGAAPAGV
+1847 
-1857 ADAAAAAAAPSKGKG
+1857 KN

-1882 QPRLPEKDGGI
+1882 QPRMSEKDGAVVGGGGS
-1893 NNADANSTGNGNTTN
+1893 NSADANSSSNNTN
-1908 NGLSNLTATATG
+1908 SGLPNLTSTM
-1920 ATAATAAT
+1920 TAATTAA
-1928 GNGTNSGS
+1928 GSGTQPGS

-1945 RSSRRGYQGGTDEV
+1945 KSSRRGFHGGTEDL
-1959 LSKADAEDLL
+1959 LSKSDAEDLL
-1969 NMMQG
+1969 KMMQG
-1974 HLVQFPYDWLIVE
+1974 VLVQFPYDWLIVE

-2002 LQI
+2002 LQIYN